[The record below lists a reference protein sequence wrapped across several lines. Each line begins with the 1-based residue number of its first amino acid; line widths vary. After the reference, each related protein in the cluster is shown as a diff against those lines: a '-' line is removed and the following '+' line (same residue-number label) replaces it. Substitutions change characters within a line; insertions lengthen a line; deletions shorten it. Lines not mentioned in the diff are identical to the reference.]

1 MNAVR
6 QVGRKGREVVPHVRR
21 TVPRAAVRWPLP
33 TVVLCAAAL
42 MGFSGPPAHGA
53 EDFRT
58 WTSTGGSQIEA
69 RFAGYDGT
77 LFVVLER
84 RDGTRLKIRRDGL
97 TPADRELLP
106 AAVTSP
112 APAPGSG
119 PDAVHTPGTPSVPP
133 RLPGRAEAGGPTSKL
148 WGRDGEL
155 WTPDSRLPDFSFAG
169 YRGGT
174 GAPPDMPV
182 STSVRDHGAR
192 GNGHTDDTA
201 AFLAAVQATSQGA
214 ILVPAGRYV
223 LTDTVTLSRGGVVLR
238 GEGPDRTVL
247 VCPKPLA
254 QIHPAP
260 PVDEF
265 KSKYSFSGGF
275 IAIRGGSRS
284 GMASAVSEPAKRG
297 DMIIVLADASAF
309 RPGSAIRLTM
319 TNAASLGR
327 HIHADRADPG
337 KATFKECPNFM
348 DWIAWVTAVDG
359 GRVTLDRPLRLDLRP
374 EWSPLAWTWAPTTED
389 QGVEHLS
396 FEFPGVPKKPHL
408 EEEGYNG
415 IHMSGVINGWVRD
428 VAFADC
434 DNGVIAT
441 GCRFCLIENTRFT
454 APKRKDPTGHHALWV
469 SGRAQDC
476 LVTRFDIGTRFVH
489 DLTVEGLANGN
500 VFSKG
505 RTVQMTFDHHA
516 NMPYENL
523 FTDIDAGDPSKF
535 WVSGGR
541 NDRGPHAGARSTFW
555 NIRTKGASA
564 APLPDWPMMNLI
576 GVHGYSS
583 DRDKDGSWIEKL
595 SGVVP
600 PDLHE
605 AQRARR
611 LSGRR

>member
-1 MNAVR
+1 MSL
-6 QVGRKGREVVPHVRR
+6 PLHV
-21 TVPRAAVRWPLP
+21 AI
-33 TVVLCAAAL
+33 LCAAAAL
-42 MGFSGPPAHGA
+42 TVPGQRAAGA
-53 EDFRT
+53 DEFRT
-58 WTSTGGSQIEA
+58 WTSTSGAKIEA
-69 RFAGYDGT
+69 RFAGYDGA
-77 LFVVLER
+77 LSVVLER

-97 TPADRELLP
+97 IMGDRARLPTTATP
-106 AAVTSP
+106 P
-112 APAPGSG
+112 APVPRIG
-119 PDAVHTPGTPSVPP
+119 PDAGRAPETPAVPP
-133 RLPGRAEAGGPTSKL
+133 RLPGRSDVGGPISKL

-155 WTPDSRLPDFSFAG
+155 WMPDSRLPDFSFAG

-174 GAPPDMPV
+174 GAPPQIPV
-182 STSVRDHGAR
+182 ATNVRDHGAR

-201 AFLAAVQATSQGA
+201 AFLAAVQATERGA

-223 LTDTVTLSRGGVVLR
+223 LTDIVTLSRGGVVLR
-238 GEGPDRTVL
+238 GEGPDRTIL

-254 QIHPAP
+254 RIHPAP

-265 KSKYSFSGGF
+265 KSKYSFTGGF
-275 IAIRGGSRS
+275 IALRGGSHS
-284 GMASAVSEPAKRG
+284 GPASAVSEPARRG
-297 DMIIVLADASAF
+297 DTTIVLTDASAF

-327 HIHADRADPG
+327 HIHADRGDPG
-337 KATFKECPNFM
+337 TATFKEYPNFM
-348 DWIAWVTAVDG
+348 DWVAWVTAVDG

-374 EWSPLAWTWAPTTED
+374 EWSPVAWTWAPAAED

-408 EEEGYNG
+408 EEEGYNA
-415 IHMSGVINGWVRD
+415 IQMSGVINGWVRD

-454 APKRKDPTGHHALWV
+454 APQRKSPTGHHALWI
-469 SGRAQDC
+469 SGRGQDC
-476 LVTRFDIGTRFVH
+476 LFTRFDIATRFVH
-489 DLTVEGLANGN
+489 DLTVEGLASGN

-516 NMPYENL
+516 NMPFENL
-523 FTDIDAGDPSKF
+523 FTDIDAGDPSTL
-535 WVSGGR
+535 WSSGGR
-541 NDRGPHAGARSTFW
+541 DDRGPKTGARSTFW

-576 GVHGYSS
+576 GVRGYSS
-583 DRDKDGSWIEKL
+583 DRDKDGAWVEKL
-595 SGVVP
+595 SGVAP

>member
-1 MNAVR
+1 MR
-6 QVGRKGREVVPHVRR
+6 PLRL
-21 TVPRAAVRWPLP
+21 AAG
-33 TVVLCAAAL
+33 LCAAAGL
-42 MGFSGPPAHGA
+42 AVMCLRAAGA
-53 EDFRT
+53 EEFRT
-58 WTSTGGSQIEA
+58 WTSTSGSRIEA

-77 LFVVLER
+77 WFVVLER

-97 TPADRELLP
+97 SVEDRALLP
-106 AAVTSP
+106 AAGPPSATGVRIPGVASNGPGAATQP
-112 APAPGSG
+112 A
-119 PDAVHTPGTPSVPP
+119 
-133 RLPGRAEAGGPTSKL
+133 RLLARNDAGGPTSKL
-148 WGRDGEL
+148 WGRNGEL

-174 GAPPDMPV
+174 GSPPDMPV
-182 STSVRDHGAR
+182 ATNVRDHGER
-192 GNGHTDDTA
+192 GDGRTDDTA
-201 AFLAAVQATSQGA
+201 AFLAAVEATPQGA
-214 ILVPAGRYV
+214 ILAPAGRYV
-223 LTDTVTLSRGGVVLR
+223 LTDIVTLSRGGVVLR
-238 GEGPDRTVL
+238 GEGPDRTIL

-254 QIHPAP
+254 KIHPAP

-265 KSKYSFSGGF
+265 KSKYAFSGGF
-275 IAIRGGSRS
+275 IAVRGGSHS
-284 GMASAVSEPAKRG
+284 GKASAVSEPAKRG
-297 DMIIVLADASAF
+297 DMTIVLADASAF

-327 HIHADRADPG
+327 YIHANLADPG
-337 KATFKECPNFM
+337 TATFKELPHFM
-348 DWIAWVTAVDG
+348 DWVAWVTAVDG

-374 EWSPLAWTWAPTTED
+374 EWSPVAWTWAPATED

-408 EEEGYNG
+408 EEAGYNA
-415 IHMSGVINGWVRD
+415 IQMSGVVNGWVRD
-428 VAFADC
+428 VAFSDC

-441 GCRFCLIENTRFT
+441 GCRFCLIENVRVV

-476 LVTRFDIGTRFVH
+476 LFTRFDIATRFVH
-489 DLTVEGLANGN
+489 DLTVEGLASGN

-505 RTVQMTFDHHA
+505 RAVQMTFDHHA
-516 NMPYENL
+516 NMPFENL
-523 FTDIDAGDPSKF
+523 FTDIDAGDPSTF

-541 NDRGPHAGARSTFW
+541 NDRGPHTGARSTFW
-555 NIRTKGASA
+555 NIRTKGGSP

-576 GVHGYSS
+576 GVRGYSS
-583 DRDKDGSWIEKL
+583 DRDKEGSWIEKL

-611 LSGRR
+611 LSGRH